1 MTGILGLAG
10 RGLHGLFQCDS
21 RPQSGQRAGQT
32 SLDQVLLLVEIDVEL
47 VEAGD
52 LAALGRAG
60 AGQTLELL
68 SSVQLVDVQRGS
80 QISLGVVDAATVGV
94 AGQQHHIHQM
104 RRAEEVG
111 SAGALEL
118 LAGVKGSRDDR
129 LGVDVVLA
137 ETGSGAGTLKLIAGS
152 LDVHIIVN
160 GVERRHS
167 R

>member
-32 SLDQVLLLVEIDVEL
+32 SLDQVLLLVKVDVKL

-52 LAALGRAG
+52 LAALGRADGVVAQIDEDTKQVMLLAGLVG
-60 AGQTLELL
+60 AGQTLKLL

-94 AGQQHHIHQM
+94 AGRSITFT
-104 RRAEEVG
+104 RC
-111 SAGALEL
+111 
-118 LAGVKGSRDDR
+118 GVQKKSGVPVPLNFSR
-129 LGVDVVLA
+129 
-137 ETGSGAGTLKLIAGS
+137 E
-152 LDVHIIVN
+152 
-160 GVERRHS
+160 
-167 R
+167 

>member
-21 RPQSGQRAGQT
+21 GPQSGQRTGHT
-32 SLDQVLLLVEIDVEL
+32 SLDQVLLLVEVDVEL

-52 LAALGRAG
+52 LAAFGGADGVVAQVDEDTQQVMLLAGLVG

-68 SSVQLVDVQRGS
+68 SGVQLVDVQRGS
-80 QISLGVVDAATVGV
+80 QISLGVVDAAAVGV

-111 SAGALEL
+111 SAGTLEL
-118 LAGVKGSRDDR
+118 LAGVERGRDDR

-137 ETGSGAGTLKLIAGS
+137 ETGA
-152 LDVHIIVN
+152 VPVP
-160 GVERRHS
+160 
-167 R
+167 